1 MPGTR
6 QAPVGRA
13 ALGREPTRNEVG
25 KVEVMSLYLPVVA
38 MGSFPHIYQRAGL
51 ALGYP
56 YSGCHVSW
64 GNSSCF
70 TILIFVRAELFQC
83 QEPKFLAEVPHAD
96 PAVVV
101 VVLSLLLHGP

>member
-1 MPGTR
+1 M
-6 QAPVGRA
+6 
-13 ALGREPTRNEVG
+13 G
-25 KVEVMSLYLPVVA
+25 KVEVMNLYLPVVA
-38 MGSFPHIYQRAGL
+38 MGLIPHIYQRAGL